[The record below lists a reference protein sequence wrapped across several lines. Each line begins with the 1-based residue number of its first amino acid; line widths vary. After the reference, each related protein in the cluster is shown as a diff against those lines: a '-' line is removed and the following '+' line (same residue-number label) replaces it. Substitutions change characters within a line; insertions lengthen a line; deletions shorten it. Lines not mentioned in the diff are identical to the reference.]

1 MNGSGIFIST
11 KDFSSME
18 PVLKSKIQD
27 WLDGGHGK
35 KAIPQMPSAT
45 APGSA
50 PDGTDDEEEEEVAS
64 DLSVQQAKKLLEGC
78 ADKTK
83 AVLRE
88 IFSKSAP
95 TFILN
100 DVAKVMK
107 TEPGGLGGVWAGI
120 TKRTRTVLGDK
131 EAALF
136 VWEWDDTEDHW
147 VGTISDTT
155 FHSMRKALAIQ

>member
-1 MNGSGIFIST
+1 MVGSGLFISVE
-11 KDFSSME
+11 DFGGME
-18 PVLKSKIQD
+18 PVLKSKLQA

-35 KAIPQMPSAT
+35 KAIPQMPST
-45 APGSA
+45 AAPDSA
-50 PDGTDDEEEEEVAS
+50 PDGSDDEEAGAS

-88 IFSKSAP
+88 VFSKDTP

-131 EAALF
+131 EATLF
-136 VWEWDDTEDHW
+136 AWEWDDTEDRW
-147 VGTISDTT
+147 VATSSNTT
-155 FHSMRKALAIQ
+155 FHSMRKALAIE